1 MTNIV
6 PFNQAAL
13 PAFMQQLAGAA
24 NINDQAAA
32 GIGGESIDHISIKG
46 GRFHII
52 RNGQPYR
59 TPFPPGQAVERY
71 PRIGWDRPKASDHCP
86 VVMAL
91 EL

>member
-32 GIGGESIDHISIKG
+32 GIGGEAIDHISIKG

-52 RNGQPYR
+52 RNGQQPQ
-59 TPFPPGQAVERY
+59 T
-71 PRIGWDRPKASDHCP
+71 
-86 VVMAL
+86 L
-91 EL
+91 ELFALRVIIVHANPGVTKAYYDSPWNPD